1 MYGPGGGHTAGSGY
15 PDLPP
20 NAMGY
25 AGAGSNFHGPPNPYI
40 AGSSQRFSP
49 YPQRMPP
56 HVGMMSSH
64 APGSPGVGSEGE
76 VCVCVCV
83 HACMCVCV
91 CLCVYASVCECKCV

>member
-15 PDLPP
+15 PDVPP

-56 HVGMMSSH
+56 HVGMMSPH

-76 VCVCVCV
+76 VCVCVC
-83 HACMCVCV
+83 ACACVCMPV
-91 CLCVYASVCECKCV
+91 CASVNACECL